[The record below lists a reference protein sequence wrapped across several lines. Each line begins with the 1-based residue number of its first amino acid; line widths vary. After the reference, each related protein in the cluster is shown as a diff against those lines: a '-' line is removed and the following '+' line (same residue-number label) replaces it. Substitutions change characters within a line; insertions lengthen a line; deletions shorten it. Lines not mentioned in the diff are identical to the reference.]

1 MKQALILL
9 FLFIGFV
16 SYSQQVHTVLNHEVS
31 SVIEKNLYRK
41 ESNFHTSIRPFYK
54 HEVEPEAKRDSLVGL
69 QQRDNRIYLTSDLWW
84 AKFLRWTENKLLDED
99 LIDTQLGTV
108 KLRINPTLDMSKGQ
122 ERITQFGTWHNSRG
136 FQIEGEVGE
145 KFAFSSSFR
154 ETQALFLPFV
164 SDYGNKTYVL
174 PGQGRWKHFKL
185 GPALDVGQASGIVLY
200 KANKTFTFQF
210 GHGKNFLGDGY
221 RSLLLSDN
229 TFNYPFLKIETNF
242 WNIKYVNLIAQF
254 NHMGFESAG
263 DRLFDKKWMAA
274 QYLSWNVTKR
284 FNFSLYEAVTWR
296 ALPTRNFDINYLNPI
311 AFLRPVEF
319 QNGSK
324 DAVLIGLTTKLKVM
338 NNFSIYGQLIVDDLK
353 IAEFKNGTNW
363 WGNKYG
369 IQAGMKVFDLFT
381 LKGLSFQAEYNVV
394 RPYTYSH
401 SDSITA
407 YTHLNE
413 ALAHPLGANFKEGLA
428 FLRYN
433 HKRHFIQLKGS
444 RAKFGADSANI
455 NHGQDIFLSYNT
467 NRLKVE
473 GVAGDFGHKTLQGLK
488 TTLTILEA
496 KYAYMLNPR
505 SNLMLEIGIRDRLY
519 TNSLYE
525 NKTRY
530 VYFGI
535 RTSLSNFYY
544 DFL

>member
-1 MKQALILL
+1 MKKALISVLIL
-9 FLFIGFV
+9 WCTQAYG
-16 SYSQQVHTVLNHEVS
+16 QQVHSVLNHEIN
-31 SVIEKNLYRK
+31 SVVEKNLYRL
-41 ESNFHTSIRPFYK
+41 ESNFHTSIRPFYH
-54 HEVEPEAKRDSLVGL
+54 HEVEPESKRDSLVGL
-69 QQRDNRIYLTSDLWW
+69 QQRDNRIYLTSDVWW

-99 LIDTQLGTV
+99 LIDTQLGTL
-108 KLRINPTLDMSKGQ
+108 KLRINPTLAMSKGQ
-122 ERITQFGTWHNSRG
+122 DRITQFDTWQNSRG

-145 KFAFSSSFR
+145 KFAFNSSFR
-154 ETQALFLPFV
+154 ETQALFLPFI
-164 SDYGNKTYVL
+164 SDYGNRTFVL
-174 PGQGRWKHFKL
+174 PGQGRWKHFKG
-185 GPALDVGQASGIVLY
+185 GPALDVGSAAGVLLY

-229 TFNYPFLKIETNF
+229 AINYPFLKIETTF

-254 NHMGFESAG
+254 NHMGFVSAG

-284 FNFSLYEAVTWR
+284 LNISLYEAVSWR
-296 ALPTRNFDINYLNPI
+296 ALPTRNFDVNYLNPV
-311 AFLRPVEF
+311 AFLRPIEF

-324 DAVLIGLTTKLKVM
+324 DAVILGLTSKFKIK
-338 NNFSIYGQLIVDDLK
+338 NNVSIYGQLIIDDLQ

-369 IQAGMKVFDLFT
+369 IQAGIKAFDLFT
-381 LKGLSFQAEYNVV
+381 LKGLSFQAEYNMA

-407 YTHLNE
+407 YTQLNE

-433 HKRHFIQLKGS
+433 HKRHFIEFKISEAG
-444 RAKFGADSANI
+444 FGADTANI
-455 NHGQDIFLSYNT
+455 NHGNNIFLSYNT
-467 NRLKVE
+467 NKLKVDGPDGE
-473 GVAGDFGHKTLQGLK
+473 FGHKTLQGLK

-505 SNLMLEIGIRDRLY
+505 SNLMLEIGIRDRMY
-519 TNSLYE
+519 SNSLFQ

-530 VYFGI
+530 VYIGV